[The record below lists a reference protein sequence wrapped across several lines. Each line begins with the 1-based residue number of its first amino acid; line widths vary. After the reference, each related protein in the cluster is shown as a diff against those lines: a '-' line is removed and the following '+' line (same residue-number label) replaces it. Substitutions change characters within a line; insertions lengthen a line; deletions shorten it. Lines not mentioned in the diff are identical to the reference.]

1 MRTPIGT
8 SRFEHAQ
15 RWSIVVLLLVFAL
28 AVPATRG
35 EAEELLIVLS
45 SQSSPYRK
53 AAQACQSELKS
64 AGIDSD
70 LIDLKELTAE
80 QIKGID
86 TRVIAVGGRAAARL
100 AHDLSSQVGLFY
112 CMTPNPAKIGLTV
125 RANTTGISTEA
136 ELIEQVRLIQSS
148 NIEIKRIGMLYR
160 SKSKSSS
167 MMIEKIRAVLPTS
180 WELVTI
186 DLDSTKSES
195 EGIKDLLKKKIDLV
209 WTVPDPAVFN
219 SSTIKALLID
229 SLRKEV
235 PVFGFSHSFVR
246 AGAVFGI
253 GIDPK
258 DQGVDIALLLLDGA
272 SDQHRQAELH
282 YAVNLIVAGRI
293 KIRLPGFFVDQAQ
306 TVYRPEK
313 GS

>member
-8 SRFEHAQ
+8 SRFKHTQ
-15 RWSIVVLLLVFAL
+15 RWFIVVLLLVFAF
-28 AVPATRG
+28 AVPAARG

-80 QIKGID
+80 QIKEID

-100 AHDLSSQVGLFY
+100 AHELSSQVGLFY

-125 RANTTGISTEA
+125 RANTTGISTETK
-136 ELIEQVRLIQSS
+136 LIEQVRLIESS
-148 NIEIKRIGMLYR
+148 NIKIKRIGMLYR
-160 SKSKSSS
+160 SKSKISSA
-167 MMIEKIRAVLPTS
+167 MIEKIRAVLPAS
-180 WELVTI
+180 WELVTV

-195 EGIKDLLKKKIDLV
+195 AGIKDLLKKKIDLV

-235 PVFGFSHSFVR
+235 PVFGFSHSLVR
-246 AGAVFGI
+246 AGAIFGI

-258 DQGVDIALLLLDGA
+258 DQGVHIAQLVTNEAIDLHL
-272 SDQHRQAELH
+272 QADLQF
-282 YAVNLIVAGRI
+282 AVNLIVAERI
-293 KIRLPGFFVDQAQ
+293 KLRLPGPFIDQAEM
-306 TVYRPEK
+306 VYRSE
-313 GS
+313 